1 MADILTELQQKVAMK
16 PALEAKLRELQNQ
29 RREYDREVISLRVA
43 FRKEQED
50 VEKLE
55 GRSLANYFFQ
65 VVGKLDEKLDQE
77 RREAYAAKVKM
88 DAAERELAGIEADI
102 SEIQTQLNEIRV
114 AEVQYK
120 EELEKKR
127 AMLKASGTA
136 AADQIIE
143 IEQKIAALEAQKQEI
158 KEAISAGY
166 SARSTADRI
175 LSELESADGWNT
187 WDMFGGG
194 GIITH
199 MAKHSHLDEAQ
210 DLVSDLQSKLRRFKT
225 ELADIQITANMQ
237 VNVDGFLRFADY
249 FFDGLFAD
257 WAVGDKIS
265 QSMSSVSNTK
275 KEINRMLDKLNDMLK
290 SQELRIGEVWNKKL
304 NRMTRLQIVTPK
316 HKELAALS
324 SLESIVSLKKDV
336 EGCIEKNQQ
345 FFNEILDV
353 ERIYVYG
360 FSFSSIDMP
369 YLEKIIRRTKPETHW
384 VISWYLQDDK
394 RRIMDFV
401 IRYDIQNITMINGIK
416 YLDIQV

>member
-1 MADILTELQQKVAMK
+1 MK
-16 PALEAKLRELQNQ
+16 PSLEVKLRELQNQ

-77 RREAYAAKVKM
+77 RREAYAAKVKL
-88 DAAERELAGIEADI
+88 DAAERELGGIEADI

-127 AMLKASGTA
+127 VTLKVSGTA
-136 AADQIIE
+136 AADHILD
-143 IEQKIAALEAQKQEI
+143 IEQKIAALEAQKREI

-187 WDMFGGG
+187 WDMLGGG

-210 DLVSDLQSKLRRFKT
+210 DMVSELQSKLRRFKT

-237 VNVDGFLRFADY
+237 INIDGFLRFADY

-265 QSMSSVSNTK
+265 QSMNSVSSTRDK
-275 KEINRMLDKLNDMLK
+275 ISRTLDKLNSMD
-290 SQELRIGEVWNKKL
+290 Q
-304 NRMTRLQIVTPK
+304 
-316 HKELAALS
+316 AADRC
-324 SLESIVSLKKDV
+324 IASLK
-336 EGCIEKNQQ
+336 QQ
-345 FFNEILDV
+345 LDELIV
-353 ERIYVYG
+353 K
-360 FSFSSIDMP
+360 S
-369 YLEKIIRRTKPETHW
+369 
-384 VISWYLQDDK
+384 
-394 RRIMDFV
+394 
-401 IRYDIQNITMINGIK
+401 
-416 YLDIQV
+416 

>member
-1 MADILTELQQKVAMK
+1 MADALLELQQKVAKK

-29 RREYDREVISLRVA
+29 RREYDREAISLRVA
-43 FRKEQED
+43 FRKEKED

-65 VVGKLDEKLDQE
+65 VVGKLDEKIDQE
-77 RREAYAAKVKM
+77 RREAYAAKVKL

-102 SEIQTQLNEIRV
+102 SEIQSQLTEIRI
-114 AEVQYK
+114 AEAQYK
-120 EELEKKR
+120 DELEKKR
-127 AMLKASGTA
+127 ASLRASGTA

-143 IEQKIAALEAQKQEI
+143 IEQKIAALEVQKKEI

-237 VNVDGFLRFADY
+237 VNIDGFLRFADY

-265 QSMSSVSNTK
+265 RT
-275 KEINRMLDKLNDMLK
+275 LDKLNSME
-290 SQELRIGEVWNKKL
+290 Q
-304 NRMTRLQIVTPK
+304 
-316 HKELAALS
+316 AADRG
-324 SLESIVSLKKDV
+324 IASLKK
-336 EGCIEKNQQ
+336 Q
-345 FFNEILDV
+345 LDELIV
-353 ERIYVYG
+353 
-360 FSFSSIDMP
+360 
-369 YLEKIIRRTKPETHW
+369 KA
-384 VISWYLQDDK
+384 
-394 RRIMDFV
+394 
-401 IRYDIQNITMINGIK
+401 
-416 YLDIQV
+416 

>member
-1 MADILTELQQKVAMK
+1 MADILFEFQQKVTMK

-77 RREAYAAKVKM
+77 RREAYAAKVKL

-102 SEIQTQLNEIRV
+102 QDIQSQLAEIRI
-114 AEVQYK
+114 AAANYK

-127 AMLKASGTA
+127 AALKASGTT
-136 AADQIIE
+136 AADQIIDM
-143 IEQKIAALEAQKQEI
+143 EQRIAALEAQKKEI

-166 SARSTADRI
+166 SARGTADRI

-210 DLVSDLQSKLRRFKT
+210 DLVSELQSKLRRFKT
-225 ELADIQITANMQ
+225 ELADIQISANMQ
-237 VNVDGFLRFADY
+237 VSIDGFLRFADY

-265 QSMSSVSNTK
+265 QSQSSVSSTK
-275 KEINRMLDKLNDMLK
+275 SQIDRMLDKLSSMESATD
-290 SQELRIGEVWNKKL
+290 SEI
-304 NRMTRLQIVTPK
+304 TRLKLQLDDLIVK
-316 HKELAALS
+316 A
-324 SLESIVSLKKDV
+324 
-336 EGCIEKNQQ
+336 
-345 FFNEILDV
+345 
-353 ERIYVYG
+353 
-360 FSFSSIDMP
+360 
-369 YLEKIIRRTKPETHW
+369 
-384 VISWYLQDDK
+384 
-394 RRIMDFV
+394 
-401 IRYDIQNITMINGIK
+401 
-416 YLDIQV
+416 